1 MRRARHIGR
10 ELTPARGSTLMTR
23 PKTEAI
29 SPCFIVSNVDQTIA
43 FYRDKLGFET
53 RFREPDPESF
63 FRHHRPRRSANP
75 DQIRQRR
82 LAAPEP
88 QAPSLHEVGRICLCI
103 GPRCA
108 CRRIC
113 RSWRSLQRAAQG
125 HARRSA
131 RLRDLRPGR
140 LRLVLWPSQ
149 VAGALNISGDRSR
162 RRCRTLC
169 P

>member
-1 MRRARHIGR
+1 MRRARHMGR

-43 FYRDKLGFET
+43 FYCGKLGFET
-53 RFREPDPESF
+53 RLREPDPDPF
-63 FRHHRPRRSANP
+63 FRYYRPRRSANP
-75 DQIRQRR
+75 DQIRQRC
-82 LAAPEP
+82 LSPPEP
-88 QAPSLHEVGRICLCI
+88 QAPSLYEVGRIRLCI
-103 GPRCA
+103 GTRRS

-113 RSWRSLQRAAQG
+113 RPWRRLQRAAQG

-149 VAGALNISGDRSR
+149 VAGTLNISADR
-162 RRCRTLC
+162 